1 MGIASV
7 AAAAKVA
14 KAVRKVKMLHWD
26 KLQPHSVRG
35 TVWET
40 ATDGSIDLSQLESM
54 FALEDAK
61 AKKKEDDP
69 NKPKVVSLIDA
80 KRSLNIS
87 IQLAGIRMPFKKI
100 KEALMNMDDKTLQV
114 DNLAILSLCVPT
126 VDEIS
131 IVKGY
136 DGDKTMLATVE
147 QFFLQVMPIPR
158 LQHRVD
164 ALIFKG
170 TAAANVKKVCADYA
184 AVRAAADD
192 LKNCK
197 HFVTVLE
204 GILAVGNHLNGGTY
218 RGQAAGFRLETLLR
232 LTDVKAVDRKTS
244 LLHFVVKEL
253 RKTSP
258 GVEFLSTELET
269 VKKAAGLHL
278 DGTKELLGQLVKGL
292 ESVNDEVLKAAG
304 AAPEQNENE
313 THDKFRDVML
323 PFAQA
328 ADAEVTRAKTM
339 AAEAQ
344 DAMKATTEFFGEPF
358 KADNAGRVFKLVKD
372 FCFQLL
378 NGFV

>member
-1 MGIASV
+1 
-7 AAAAKVA
+7 
-14 KAVRKVKMLHWD
+14 
-26 KLQPHSVRG
+26 
-35 TVWET
+35 
-40 ATDGSIDLSQLESM
+40 M

-131 IVKGY
+131 IVKRY

-372 FCFQLL
+372 FLVTFDKVQ
-378 NGFV
+378 NDMKMREEAEARKMKHEQ